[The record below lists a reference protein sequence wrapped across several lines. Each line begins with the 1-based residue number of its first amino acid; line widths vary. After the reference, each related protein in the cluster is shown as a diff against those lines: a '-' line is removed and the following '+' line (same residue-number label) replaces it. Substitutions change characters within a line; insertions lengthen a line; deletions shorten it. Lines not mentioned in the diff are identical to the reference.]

1 MKKEKL
7 QEYTLRVTQS
17 NRTQLVVVIY
27 EIILTYLE
35 DAGECHKAA
44 DWEGFSEAIGKA
56 SGFVKELVGALDFKY
71 EISMQL
77 YSLYLYSNRC
87 LNAARRTK
95 NVEELKGIE
104 IVINGLK
111 KSFETIAETD
121 KSEAVMKNTQAVYE
135 GLTYGKDSKN
145 QVLFPNGEGSRGFT
159 V

>member
-7 QEYTLRVTQS
+7 QEYTLRITQS

-35 DAGECHKAA
+35 DARECHNAE
-44 DWEGFSEAIGKA
+44 DWEGFVEAIEKA
-56 SGFVKELVGALDFKY
+56 SGFVKELVSALDFQY
-71 EISMQL
+71 EISKQL
-77 YSLYLYSNRC
+77 CSLYLYSNKC
-87 LNAARRTK
+87 LNTARRTK
-95 NVEELKGIE
+95 NLEELKGIE

-111 KSFETIAETD
+111 ESFETIAETD

-135 GLTYGKDSKN
+135 GFTYGRDSKN
-145 QVLFPNGEGSRGFT
+145 QVFRNGEGSRGFT

>member
-7 QEYTLRVTQS
+7 QEYTLRITQS

-27 EIILTYLE
+27 EIILTYIE
-35 DAGECHKAA
+35 DARESHKAA
-44 DWEGFSEAIGKA
+44 DWEEFAEAIEKA
-56 SGFVKELVGALDFKY
+56 SGFVKELVSALDFQY
-71 EISMQL
+71 EISRQL
-77 YSLYLYSNRC
+77 CSLYLYSNKC
-87 LNAARRTK
+87 LNTARRTK

-111 KSFETIAETD
+111 ESFETIAETD

-135 GLTYGKDSKN
+135 GFTYGKDSRN
-145 QVLFPNGEGSRGFT
+145 QVFQNGESSRGFT

>member
-35 DAGECHKAA
+35 DARECHKTE
-44 DWEGFSEAIGKA
+44 DWEGFAEAIEKA
-56 SGFVKELVGALDFKY
+56 SGFVKELVGALNFQY
-71 EISMQL
+71 EISKQL
-77 YSLYLYSNRC
+77 CSLYLYSNKC
-87 LNAARRTK
+87 LNAARRMK
-95 NVEELKGIE
+95 DVEELKGIE
-104 IVINGLK
+104 LVISGLK
-111 KSFETIAETD
+111 KCFETVAETD

-135 GLTYGKDSKN
+135 GFTYGKDSKN
-145 QVLFPNGEGSRGFT
+145 QVFQNGEGSRGFT